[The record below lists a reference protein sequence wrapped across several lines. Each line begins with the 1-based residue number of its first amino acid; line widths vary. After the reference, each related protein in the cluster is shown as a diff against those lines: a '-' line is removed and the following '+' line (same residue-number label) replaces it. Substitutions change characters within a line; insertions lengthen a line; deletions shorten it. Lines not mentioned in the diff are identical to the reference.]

1 MGKTLNNKKISLLLF
16 LLVWTTYVLVA
27 MARNAAS
34 AAIAAIVA
42 EGAMTKSAAGLIT
55 SVFYL
60 VYGILQIPG
69 GMLADKY
76 KPDRLILIGLVG
88 SGIAN
93 AITVINSSYPVI
105 MGAWVL
111 NALSQFALWPSI
123 IRILSSELE
132 KSHRKMGI
140 FYISLAT
147 SVGTFLSYVV
157 AIAVTR
163 WQDNFTFGAIVM
175 FAFAVVFAAS
185 YNKISKHMV
194 PDTEEAVK
202 IEEKKH
208 GLTKWQII
216 LGSGLLLIL
225 PVNLVREI
233 VSTGLRQ
240 YAPVMFMET
249 YESISPA
256 IGNSFNLII
265 TLSGVAGVFLVRE
278 VLYPKFIKGELTGW
292 LLSFGIT
299 LPIVALTLLIGKVNV
314 AVIVVFFSVI
324 YAFVSAAFFFLN
336 AWVQKFHKYGCE
348 GTVAGLVNAF
358 ACIGIVITS
367 YGIGALAE
375 ITGNWYSTIWVWII
389 LLAVSLVLI
398 SLAAS
403 MWKRFNKANEMKGEN
418 GNAQKL

>member
-1 MGKTLNNKKISLLLF
+1 MEKTLKNKKISLLLF

-42 EGAMTKSAAGLIT
+42 EGTMTKSAAGLIT

-93 AITVINSSYPVI
+93 LLTVINSSYPVI

-175 FAFAVVFAAS
+175 LVFAVVFAAS

-249 YESISPA
+249 YETISAA

-265 TLSGVAGVFLVRE
+265 ILSGVAGVFLVRG
-278 VLYPKFIKGELTGW
+278 VLYPKLIKGELAGW
-292 LLSFGIT
+292 LLCFGIT
-299 LPIVALTLLIGKVNV
+299 VPVTLLTLLIGKINV
-314 AVIVVFFSVI
+314 AIIVVFFSVI

-336 AWVQKFHKYGCE
+336 AWIQKFHKYGCE
-348 GTVAGLVNAF
+348 GTVAGIINVF
-358 ACIGIVITS
+358 ACIGIVIAS
-367 YGIGALAE
+367 YGFGALAE

-389 LLAVSLVLI
+389 LLILSIALI
-398 SLAAS
+398 AAAAS
-403 MWKRFNKANEMKGEN
+403 MWRRFNKANETKREN